1 MTSTTSSG
9 SVHVTYREDLRECL
23 YYDADSSSDELSAI
37 LLDRRKQELSKKGLS
52 AEEQSDQ
59 VEHPAVMEK
68 LRFSPDSQRIEQLRD
83 TVGDFGLALFA
94 PLLNLGGEQ
103 SSEDSDS
110 SSSLSLKM
118 TTTTKKSASPLT
130 LRTEPDSDHYRSE
143 DDDFEEEEEND
154 HTYLQTVDEPIHLL
168 RACPR
173 ILSHEQM
180 QQLREHLPYK
190 LRDNLWERC
199 FAIGLHGDSFISLLQ
214 KCAPHK
220 YTVVVIRTVTGEILG
235 GFASERWSVRDEDRQ
250 AAYYGTGQSFVFAS
264 HPAAAATAAVVD
276 GENPTTADNSSNSEL
291 TVYKWTGS
299 VTTIVRF
306 ATAKDESS
314 VWAERYVFDW
324 RNDFVLLIIC
334 CRLSHILLKPTG

>member
-1 MTSTTSSG
+1 MTSTTTTSSE

-37 LLDRRKQELSKKGLS
+37 LLNRRNQELSKKGLP
-52 AEEQSDQ
+52 AEEQS
-59 VEHPAVMEK
+59 EPAEEEAAVVEK
-68 LRFSPDSQRIEQLRD
+68 LLRYSSPDLQRIEQLRD

-94 PLLNLGGEQ
+94 PLLNLGGEH

-110 SSSLSLKM
+110 SLISSASLSLKL
-118 TTTTKKSASPLT
+118 TTTTKKSVSSLT
-130 LRTEPDSDHYRSE
+130 LRTEPESDHYRSE
-143 DDDFEEEEEND
+143 DDDFGEGEENE
-154 HTYLQTVDEPIHLL
+154 HTYLQIVDEPIHLL

-264 HPAAAATAAVVD
+264 HPAVAATAAVVD
-276 GENPTTADNSSNSEL
+276 GEKPTTADNNSNNEL

-299 VTTIVRF
+299 NDYCQICDCERRVLCMGGVVRF
-306 ATAKDESS
+306 
-314 VWAERYVFDW
+314 
-324 RNDFVLLIIC
+324 
-334 CRLSHILLKPTG
+334 G